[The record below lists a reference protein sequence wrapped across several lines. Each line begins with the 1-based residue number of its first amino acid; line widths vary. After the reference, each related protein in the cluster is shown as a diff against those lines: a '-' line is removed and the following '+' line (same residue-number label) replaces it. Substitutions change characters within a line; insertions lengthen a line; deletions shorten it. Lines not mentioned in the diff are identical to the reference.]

1 MIRNILVNMSG
12 VKLMHWKVSLSKLFY
27 DGGTYHKET
36 SPLICSANK
45 WTGFYMIGISIM
57 KELKSE
63 L

>member
-27 DGGTYHKET
+27 DGGAYHKKTYHQ
-36 SPLICSANK
+36 
-45 WTGFYMIGISIM
+45 WTGFCMIGISIM
-57 KELKSE
+57 KELKLE